1 MNTLDLSALRTFV
14 AAVDLG
20 GFGRAARAVHRTPGA
35 VSQQLKAL
43 EERLAQPLFVREGKR
58 QWLTPAGETLLSYA
72 RRLLN
77 TNDEALLAMQGMNAS
92 GDLRLGMPQD
102 LADSWLASALA
113 RVARSYPAVRV
124 QVQVGRS
131 AELRQAVDQGE
142 LDLAITFA
150 AGDLTQRHQVAS
162 LDVQWWGHAELT
174 LAPDTPLPLLLL
186 DGPCLFRDA
195 AVQALEQVGRP
206 WRMAMA
212 SSSVSAIW
220 AAAAAGLG
228 VTARTAVSAPAAV
241 RVVDQALQL
250 PPLAAVGLCVH
261 APAAG
266 QQALV
271 DYLSGL
277 LRDAYGDSGDAWR
290 SDERG
295 L

>member
-1 MNTLDLSALRTFV
+1 MNTLDLAALRTFV

-43 EERLAQPLFVREGKR
+43 EERLQQPMFVREGKR

-77 TNDEALLAMQGMNAS
+77 TNDEALLALQGMNAS

-131 AELRQAVDQGE
+131 ADLRQAVDGGE
-142 LDLAITFA
+142 LDLAIAFA
-150 AGDLTQRHQVAS
+150 AGDALQQQVAR
-162 LDVQWWGHAELT
+162 LEVQWWGQAELS
-174 LAPDTPLPLLLL
+174 LPRDAPLPLLVLE
-186 DGPCLFRDA
+186 GHCLFRDA
-195 AVQALEQVGRP
+195 AVQALEQAGRP
-206 WRMAMA
+206 WRIAMS

-228 VTARTAVSAPAAV
+228 VTARTGVSAPAAV
-241 RVVDQALQL
+241 RVMDGAWRL

-266 QQALV
+266 QHALV

-277 LRDAYGDSGDAWR
+277 LRDAYSGGAMP
-290 SDERG
+290 S
-295 L
+295 